1 MKKKRFCIFDR
12 DDQCSGYAVQD
23 LSDEEPEERPASK
36 QKVGRK
42 ALVLSDSDDE

>member
-1 MKKKRFCIFDR
+1 MAGATAAQEMRTS
-12 DDQCSGYAVQD
+12 QSVVLHVQD
-23 LSDEEPEERPASK
+23 LSDEEPEERPAAK